1 LLLHALLCIA
11 CSDAAHHI
19 HITTSHRR
27 AGKVRWLP
35 VRELRPGDVY
45 VGGSFSELDR
55 LVPGGMS
62 GQNVLYMSSLSNP
75 GRYAGADPFED
86 LSVPSAIG
94 WRVGAVVAEVEK
106 EIHAQSHPRYRAA
119 LAALLDVERRVRRAQ
134 LAGGEAALVGAGVN
148 GAAHG
153 ATGGAA
159 SRAAQEPL
167 LSLRDEL
174 KHMLNPRFGS
184 CFRTLT
190 GTA

>member
-1 LLLHALLCIA
+1 M
-11 CSDAAHHI
+11 
-19 HITTSHRR
+19 
-27 AGKVRWLP
+27 
-35 VRELRPGDVY
+35 RELRPGDVY
-45 VGGSFSELDR
+45 VGGSFQELDR

-75 GRYAGADPFED
+75 GHYAGADPFED

-148 GAAHG
+148 GAAQG